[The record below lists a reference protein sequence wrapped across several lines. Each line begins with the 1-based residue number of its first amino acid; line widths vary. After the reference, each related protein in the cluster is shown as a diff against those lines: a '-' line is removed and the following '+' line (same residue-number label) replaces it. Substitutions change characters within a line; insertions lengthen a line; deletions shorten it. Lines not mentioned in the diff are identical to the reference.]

1 MNGEVVLL
9 EMDYTT
15 GIKHPYIG
23 HNYVLQNVLILKAIQ
38 ITFYM
43 MYHSSSFMRDP
54 APTVNRHTTTAF
66 VGRQILG
73 AVTLSLRFVN

>member
-1 MNGEVVLL
+1 MNGGVILL

-38 ITFYM
+38 MTFYM
-43 MYHSSSFMRDP
+43 MYHSGSFMGDP
-54 APTVNRHTTTAF
+54 APTLKRHTNPAF
-66 VGRQILG
+66 VGRQILR